1 LSFARGLGSIADSA
15 WGAKRSHG
23 GKRVHIVSP
32 LHNLAILDGDDRDEP
47 VVIGCASRDHVAMHL
62 VFDDHDTRILGSVDD
77 ERVRAVKD
85 DIVTIARIEHHE
97 RVTTAE
103 CPRPSGENISKLEFS
118 VVGDGIKIVV
128 AIDETDQTLL
138 DYAEERVE
146 PREGRVLW
154 IGAFGSPVVV

>member
-1 LSFARGLGSIADSA
+1 
-15 WGAKRSHG
+15 
-23 GKRVHIVSP
+23 
-32 LHNLAILDGDDRDEP
+32 
-47 VVIGCASRDHVAMHL
+47 MHL

-77 ERVRAVKD
+77 ERVRAVQD

-128 AIDETDQTLL
+128 AIDETDHTLL

-154 IGAFGSPVVV
+154 IGHLALRLSCEGRAPSIRIVSKPPASSCQESVSQLCLCC